1 MIFSNFIFRELAKY
15 KKSPLIFVI
24 LVFPIFAGIIASISL
39 FEIYKN
45 TQFEKIWPILL
56 VGNKIQSIWIIVSI
70 SLITLIT
77 SLIVLI
83 DKDNKTYKVIFSST
97 ISKKIYYIEKLFTV
111 GLFIFIFIVSYN
123 ISIVIVSKFLFINL
137 NIDYWYICNLILNEY
152 IMSIS
157 IGAIQLYF
165 AIYMRN
171 IIESIFIGVCGSIV
185 GLGIISQ
192 FPKLAIVFPYSY
204 PYFVLL
210 KNQIN
215 ITNINIIFLSLL
227 YLIIFSILGIKKLEK
242 VDVSEVE

>member
-1 MIFSNFIFRELAKY
+1 
-15 KKSPLIFVI
+15 
-24 LVFPIFAGIIASISL
+24 
-39 FEIYKN
+39 
-45 TQFEKIWPILL
+45 
-56 VGNKIQSIWIIVSI
+56 
-70 SLITLIT
+70 
-77 SLIVLI
+77 
-83 DKDNKTYKVIFSST
+83 SST

-137 NIDYWYICNLILNEY
+137 NIDYWYICNLILKEY

-227 YLIIFSILGIKKLEK
+227 YLIIFSIWGIKKLEK